1 MVQMIKRMVIMLLA
15 VGILFGGIF
24 GYKAFTR
31 AMMMKYMFAGGVPPA
46 VVSAVKAESL
56 PWQPRIRAVGSIRA
70 VRGVDVTTEV
80 PGLVE
85 SVHFS
90 SGDEV
95 KAGALLVKLNT
106 DADRAQMQAL
116 QAGTELSRIIYE
128 RDQKQL
134 EVQAVSQAVVDA
146 DGAELKSRRAQLAQQ
161 KALVAKKLIRAPF
174 AGQLGISTVTRGQY
188 VNPGEKIVTLQLL
201 DAVYVDFFLPQ
212 QDLSRIAVGQVVD
225 VATDTYP
232 GRMFT
237 GKITAIN
244 PKVDADSRN
253 VQVQVAVDNPKHEL
267 LPGMFASVEVMAG
280 KTQDHVTVPQA
291 AVTFNPYGETVYL
304 VHEKEKDADGKPVL
318 AVKQVFVTSGE
329 TRGDQVSLV
338 QGVKAGDMVVTSG
351 QMKLKNGSVVIIN
364 NEVPVSNDPA
374 PKPVDQ

>member
-1 MVQMIKRMVIMLLA
+1 MIKRMVIMLLA

-24 GYKAFTR
+24 GYKAFSR
-31 AMMMKYMFAGGVPPA
+31 AMMMKYMFSGAVPPV

-70 VRGVDVTTEV
+70 VRGVDVTTEI

-85 SVHFS
+85 SVHFT

-95 KAGALLVKLNT
+95 KDGALLVKLNT
-106 DADRAQMQAL
+106 DTDRAQMQAL
-116 QAGTELSRIIYE
+116 QAGAELSRIIYD

-134 EVQAVSQAVVDA
+134 AVQAVSQAVVDA
-146 DGAELKSRRAQLAQQ
+146 DAAELKIRRGQLAQHRTQ
-161 KALVAKKLIRAPF
+161 VAKKFIRAPF
-174 AGQLGISTVTRGQY
+174 SGQLGISTVTRGQY
-188 VNPGEKIVTLQLL
+188 LNPGEKIVTLQLL
-201 DAVYVDFFLPQ
+201 DAVYVDFYLPQ
-212 QDLSRIAVGQVVD
+212 QDLARIAAGQSVD
-225 VATDTYP
+225 VTTDTYP
-232 GRMFT
+232 GRLFT
-237 GKITAIN
+237 GKITALS
-244 PKVDADSRN
+244 PKVDPDSRN
-253 VQVQVAVDNPKHEL
+253 VQVQVTVDNPQHEL
-267 LPGMFASVEVMAG
+267 LPGMFAAVEVLAG
-280 KTQDHVTVPQA
+280 SPKDHVTVPQA

-329 TRGDQVSLV
+329 ARGDQVSLL

-364 NEVPVSNDPA
+364 NEVPVSNDAA
-374 PKPVDQ
+374 PQPVDQ

>member
-1 MVQMIKRMVIMLLA
+1 MLVV

-24 GYKAFTR
+24 GYKAFMR

-85 SVHFS
+85 SVHFK
-90 SGDEV
+90 SGDAV
-95 KAGALLVKLNT
+95 KAGALLVRLNT

-116 QAGTELSRIIYE
+116 QAGAELARIIFE
-128 RDQKQL
+128 RDQKQF

-146 DGAELKSRRAQLAQQ
+146 DAAELKSRRAQLAQQ
-161 KALVAKKLIRAPF
+161 KALVAKKFIRAPF
-174 AGQLGISTVTRGQY
+174 TGKLGISTVTRGQY
-188 VNPGEKIVTLQLL
+188 LNPGEKIVTLQLL

-212 QDLSRIAVGQVVD
+212 QDLSRIMAGQAVD
-225 VATDTYP
+225 VTTDTYP
-232 GRMFT
+232 GRKFT
-237 GKITAIN
+237 GKISAID

-253 VQVQVAVDNPKHEL
+253 VQVQVEVDNPKHEL
-267 LPGMFASVEVMAG
+267 LPGMFASAEVLAG
-280 KTQDHVTVPQA
+280 TPQEYVTVPQA
-291 AVTFNPYGETVYL
+291 AVTFNPYGETVYV
-304 VHEKEKDADGKPVL
+304 VHEKEKDADGKAVL
-318 AVKQVFVTSGE
+318 AVKQVFVTTAE

-338 QGVKAGDMVVTSG
+338 QGLKAGDMVVTSG

-374 PKPVDQ
+374 PQPVDQ

>member
-1 MVQMIKRMVIMLLA
+1 MVQMNKRMVVMLVV

-24 GYKAFTR
+24 GYKAFMR

-85 SVHFS
+85 SVHFK
-90 SGDEV
+90 SGDTV

-128 RDQKQL
+128 RDQKQF

-146 DGAELKSRRAQLAQQ
+146 DAAELKSRRAQLAQQ
-161 KALVAKKLIRAPF
+161 KAMVAKKFIRAPF

-188 VNPGEKIVTLQLL
+188 LNPAEKVVTLQLL

-212 QDLSRIAVGQVVD
+212 QDLSRITTGQTAD
-225 VATDTYP
+225 VTTDTYP
-232 GRMFT
+232 GRIFT

-244 PKVDADSRN
+244 PKVDTDSRN

-267 LPGMFASVEVMAG
+267 LPGMFASVEVLAG
-280 KTQDHVTVPQA
+280 KPEVYVTVPQT
-291 AVTFNPYGETVYL
+291 AVTFNPYGETVY
-304 VHEKEKDADGKPVL
+304 VVQEKEKDADGKVVL
-318 AVKQVFVTSGE
+318 AAKQVFVTTAE
-329 TRGDQVSLV
+329 TRGNQVSLV

-374 PKPVDQ
+374 PQPVDQ